1 MIPEMSLR
9 RKVRGKFSIFARI
22 YIRKIIKFLPWSIG
36 QSYTQEVINRYRYQK
51 RRENPSRSYSKE
63 VDHEIAE
70 IRKDIDA
77 LSLTLIDVDFKWI
90 RQYDLCGKNSP

>member
-1 MIPEMSLR
+1 MSLR

-77 LSLTLIDVDFKWI
+77 LSLTLIYVDFKWI